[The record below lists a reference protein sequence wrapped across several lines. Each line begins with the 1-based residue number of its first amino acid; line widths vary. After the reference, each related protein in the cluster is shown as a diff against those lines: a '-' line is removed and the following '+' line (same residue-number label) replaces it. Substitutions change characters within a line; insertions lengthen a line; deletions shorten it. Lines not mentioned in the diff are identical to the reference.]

1 MIAEIP
7 LSKFIGHSSLFV
19 FRSSLSPTFAAVMV
33 NKMVNN
39 KARLYWTLQIGGWT
53 MYALIQIVFSVFA
66 SGTQGI
72 STQRVIFLTYEAIFC
87 LLLTHIFRNLI
98 NRWRWLNAGMPVLIP
113 RITVSVFL
121 LGLIFYFLR
130 IPISIPLGLF
140 NKVAF
145 DLPNILGLTAIYAII
160 FFLWSVLYF
169 IYNYFERYNTSL
181 KLEASMREMELNN
194 LKSQLNPHFIF
205 NALNSIRALVDE
217 NPTKSKQAI
226 NQLSNILRNSL
237 TSDKRGLTKFD
248 DELKIVRDYLGLESM
263 RFEERLKT
271 EFDIDTSSREFLI
284 PPMMIQTLV
293 ENGIKHGISKLTA
306 GGVIQIKTEVRHDRL
321 KIQIRNSGQYV
332 NGVRKNSGG
341 LGLENTRQRLKL
353 IYGANASFRILTE
366 NDNFVLTE
374 IEIPHLR

>member
-1 MIAEIP
+1 
-7 LSKFIGHSSLFV
+7 
-19 FRSSLSPTFAAVMV
+19 
-33 NKMVNN
+33 MVNN
-39 KARLYWTLQIGGWT
+39 KAKLYWTLQIGGWT
-53 MYALIQIVFSVFA
+53 MYALIQILFSVFA
-66 SGTQGI
+66 SGTQGV
-72 STQRVIFLTYEAIFC
+72 SAPRVIFLTYEAIFC

-113 RITVSVFL
+113 RVIVSVFL

-130 IPISIPLGLF
+130 IPIAIPLGLF
-140 NKVAF
+140 SKVAF
-145 DLPNILGLTAIYAII
+145 ELPNILGLTAIYAII

-181 KLEASMREMELNN
+181 KLEASIREIELNN
-194 LKSQLNPHFIF
+194 LKAQLNPHFIF

-217 NPTKSKQAI
+217 NPNKSKQAI

-248 DELKIVRDYLGLESM
+248 DELKIVKDYLGLESI

-271 EFDIDTSSREFLI
+271 EFDIDADSRDFLV

-306 GGVIQIKTEVRHDRL
+306 GGVIQMKTSVKNDRL
-321 KIQIRNSGQYV
+321 TIQIRNSGQYL
-332 NGVRKNSGG
+332 NGIKKNSGG
-341 LGLENTRQRLKL
+341 LGLDNTRQRLKL
-353 IYGANASFRILTE
+353 IYGSNASFRILTE